1 VVCHPPVLP
10 CRLYIDGTNSFET
23 LHQKTRTLGGTLWRH
38 SFFHLQ
44 LFCASE
50 CDVLEFPY
58 RTHSTST
65 FCIPS
70 ISSSGHAFPK
80 PSLEIICNPSK
91 RYTLDCY
98 CIHENNICCKCSVIP
113 RSSYLVEQ
121 ITYPFSCGSI
131 LVAYQ
136 FETNAIRNPSVISD
150 VCGCDIT
157 QYV

>member
-1 VVCHPPVLP
+1 MEQTHLKPSTRKLEPWVV
-10 CRLYIDGTNSFET
+10 
-23 LHQKTRTLGGTLWRH
+23 
-38 SFFHLQ
+38 
-44 LFCASE
+44 
-50 CDVLEFPY
+50 PY
-58 RTHSTST
+58 GAIVS
-65 FCIPS
+65 S
-70 ISSSGHAFPK
+70 ISSYFVHPSVMFLSFPTVRILHQHSIYRAYQVVDMPFPK

-98 CIHENNICCKCSVIP
+98 CIHENNICCKCSIIP